1 MCQISI
7 QIPYAVLYD
16 THMNQKQA
24 ADFARRLVAIG
35 YYIHNHVSV
44 GYCAQIAEM
53 SEEEFIKYMSNYKA
67 SIFNFDDEQEFFEEL
82 KNA

>member
-7 QIPYAVLYD
+7 QIPDAVLYD

-53 SEEEFIKYMSNYKA
+53 SEEEFIKYMGNYRA
-67 SIFNFDDEQEFFEEL
+67 SIFNFDDEQEFLEEL